1 MKQLLTP
8 AQKVARADQNH
19 MLSALRKADHALTW
33 LADSI
38 HALPYRA
45 VAWCR
50 KLPARIAICKPKV
63 LAWMEKKGITPRLKV
78 FVPLALAGLILP
90 FCLADIE
97 FTDAIYLLEQGEGP
111 KIVKDM
117 PDFNA
122 EMAFLSI
129 NNDASGRDAQM
140 ILTEGQQVTVN
151 CGGETVTATARHET
165 VANLLRRLD
174 FTCSSDDMVVL
185 DFTGEQLHISLQNE
199 YTFDH
204 DIALTAAFATERI
217 PDPLMEKGTEEIVIP
232 GKTGTVIKTYRE
244 IFRKGKLVRVDLV
257 DTKTTD
263 AVTQVIKYGTRVQE
277 VSRDDR
283 IESVHYNDDG
293 SGYLLFQSGDTM
305 TFSSQVTCNATAYS
319 IGSWTASGLPTKVG
333 HIAVDPTVFP
343 YHTRFYIYTNDGYLV
358 YGNAVA
364 ADCGTSIKGY
374 KIDLWFETF
383 DEACWFGRRDCTVF
397 VLN

>member
-1 MKQLLTP
+1 MKMQLTP
-8 AQKVARADQNH
+8 AQKVARADRNPVAQ
-19 MLSALRKADHALTW
+19 ALRKADEKLVW
-33 LADSI
+33 LAQQI
-38 HALPYRA
+38 HELPDKA
-45 VAWCR
+45 IVWCR
-50 KLPARIAICKPKV
+50 ALPARWEAFKPIA
-63 LAWMEKKGITPRLKV
+63 LAWMDKHGVTARVKV
-78 FVPLALAGLILP
+78 FAPIAAAALVVP
-90 FCLADIE
+90 FCMMELE
-97 FTDAIYLLEQGEGP
+97 FAQTTYVLQGNGEPQVIQGYP
-111 KIVKDM
+111 HFSM
-117 PDFNA
+117 EN
-122 EMAFLSI
+122 EFLSI
-129 NNDASGRDAQM
+129 NTDDSGHDAQM
-140 ILTEGQQVTVN
+140 ILNEGQKVLLTHN
-151 CGGETVTATARHET
+151 GETVTVTARAET
-165 VANLLRRLD
+165 VANLLRRKD
-174 FTCSSDDMVVL
+174 AECNKREMAVL
-185 DFTGEQLHISLQNE
+185 DFTGEQLHITVTEE
-199 YTFDH
+199 YTYERTVEAITSFVE
-204 DIALTAAFATERI
+204 ERI
-217 PDPLMEKGTEEIVIP
+217 PDPLMEKGQEEILAP
-232 GKTGTVIKTYRE
+232 GQTGLVYQTYHHTYRDGQMVST
-244 IFRKGKLVRVDLV
+244 KLV
-257 DTKTTD
+257 DTQTVEAQTR
-263 AVTQVIKYGTRVQE
+263 QVRYGTRVQE

>member
-1 MKQLLTP
+1 MKIPLTP
-8 AQKVARADQNH
+8 AQKAARADRNPVVQV
-19 MLSALRKADHALTW
+19 LRKVGEYLTLAADC
-33 LADSI
+33 I
-38 HALPYRA
+38 HALPDRGVALCRA
-45 VAWCR
+45 
-50 KLPARIAICKPKV
+50 LPAHIEKHRPAV

-78 FVPLALAGLILP
+78 FVPIALAALILP
-90 FCLADIE
+90 VCMAEIDF
-97 FTDAIYLLEQGEGP
+97 GETVYMMQYEGAP
-111 KIVKDM
+111 TSIHGY
-117 PDFNA
+117 PEAA
-122 EMAFLSI
+122 EENEFLSI
-129 NNDASGRDAQM
+129 NTDSSGRDAQM
-140 ILTEGQQVTVN
+140 LLSEGQKVLVTHD
-151 CGGETVTATARHET
+151 GETVTVTARRET

-174 FTCSSDDMVVL
+174 AECSGSEMIVL
-185 DFTGEQLHISLQNE
+185 DFNGDLLHVSVQEEYAYE
-199 YTFDH
+199 YTIH
-204 DIALTAAFATERI
+204 YSTAYLTERI
-217 PDPLMEKGTEEIVIP
+217 PDPLMEKGQEEIVTP
-232 GKTGTVIKTYRE
+232 GKTGTVYKTYRKTYRE
-244 IFRKGKLVRVDLV
+244 GEQVSKDLIHLETVDAETRVV
-257 DTKTTD
+257 
-263 AVTQVIKYGTRVQE
+263 KYGTRVQE

-374 KIDLWFETF
+374 KIDLWFETY